1 MIANTHDHPLIFV
14 FSAASY
20 EIRTG
25 ETPLELR
32 GNFYNTAF
40 VNTCPLSPEHAGCKG
55 KLNSFTNQ

>member
-1 MIANTHDHPLIFV
+1 MIANTHDYLLIFV

-25 ETPLELR
+25 ETPLLR

-40 VNTCPLSPEHAGCKG
+40 VNTCRLSPKHAGCKG